1 MHMSCGE
8 RCAKVAARLR
18 TGPMNP
24 EAAAPCKKN
33 VRQRINQTAMWPSL
47 KPAVALLLISLSL
60 SLVSSW
66 VPARV
71 IDIVPGSEDCQTG
84 CLAAAAGWPVAY
96 IVDGHGLSPG
106 GSADLIGMLLGLDRL
121 DGPRALGNWLF
132 WLVMAWV
139 VRAGLAAWRGRA

>member
-1 MHMSCGE
+1 
-8 RCAKVAARLR
+8 
-18 TGPMNP
+18 MNP